1 MLFKEGIINYTKF
14 VEYVDEM
21 DEEFIRR
28 MDEEDAAFLAKKPD
42 DSLLSP
48 ASRED
53 YAEFE
58 RVVEM
63 RRSAIIAKLRK
74 HSDAYKEMFWALL
87 LGKDNRKYGGKNF

>member
-74 HSDAYKEMFWALL
+74 HSDAYK
-87 LGKDNRKYGGKNF
+87 

>member
-1 MLFKEGIINYTKF
+1 MLFKEGIINYKKF

-28 MDEEDAAFLAKKPD
+28 MEEEDAAFLAKKPD

-53 YAEFE
+53 YADFE
-58 RVVEM
+58 RFVER
-63 RRSAIIAKLRK
+63 RRSVIAKKLRK
-74 HSDAYKEMFWALL
+74 HSDYYKAWFWALL
-87 LGKDNRKYGGKNF
+87 LGQDDTRYGAKKV